1 VTATSL
7 NDLTGPGGRR
17 DRRASGL
24 GFAMAKR
31 FVRDGAVR
39 VLCNNAG
46 VVKSGRAWKRTQ
58 GDWQWVLGVAPRA

>member
-1 VTATSL
+1 
-7 NDLTGPGGRR
+7 
-17 DRRASGL
+17 
-24 GFAMAKR
+24 MAKR